1 MAHPR
6 LEAFDHA
13 LDTAYTWVADVARE
27 LDSEDRQFAYRA
39 LRSWLHTL
47 RDRLPVS
54 GATALAAQLPE
65 LIRGAFYDG
74 WEPAQV
80 PMKYGPSEYLLRFAE
95 QSRVPVSDA
104 QEVAAA
110 VTRAVGRHLSPGL
123 MSRTLRQL
131 PRNVRL
137 LLAEVPE
144 PPESYAG
151 PPDAEVEHDAATYE
165 VRLSTVEERLS
176 ILTEALTVL
185 ARGLEEPPGQEPDPD
200 RSARAAR
207 LAHEILLA
215 TGR

>member
-1 MAHPR
+1 MPHPR

-13 LDTAYTWVADVARE
+13 LDPAYTWVADVARE
-27 LDSEDRQFAYRA
+27 LATEDRRFAYRA

-54 GATALAAQLPE
+54 GAAALAAQLPE
-65 LIRGAFYDG
+65 LVRGTFYEG
-74 WEPAQV
+74 WEPAHV
-80 PMKYGPSEYLLRFAE
+80 PMKYGPSEYLLRFAQ
-95 QSRVPVSDA
+95 QSRVPVADA
-104 QEVAAA
+104 QQVAAA
-110 VTRAVGRHLSPGL
+110 VTRAVGHLSPGL
-123 MSRTLRQL
+123 LSGTLRQL

-137 LLAEVPE
+137 LLVEAPE

-151 PPDAEVEHDAATYE
+151 PPVVDVADDASTYE
-165 VRLSTVEERLS
+165 TRLSSVEDKVAN
-176 ILTEALTVL
+176 LTEALTVL
-185 ARGLEEPPGQEPDPD
+185 ARGLEEPPGQEPDTG

>member
-1 MAHPR
+1 MSHPR

-27 LDSEDRQFAYRA
+27 LDSEDRRFAYRA

-65 LIRGAFYDG
+65 LIRGTFYEG
-74 WEPAQV
+74 WEPAHV
-80 PMKYGPSEYLLRFAE
+80 PMKYGPSEYLLRFAQ
-95 QSRVPVSDA
+95 QSRVPVADA

-123 MSRTLRQL
+123 LSGTLRHL

-137 LLAEVPE
+137 LLVEAPE
-144 PPESYAG
+144 APEEYAG
-151 PPDAEVEHDAATYE
+151 PSAVEVEHDTTTYE
-165 VRLSTVEERLS
+165 ARLSTVEDKVS
-176 ILTEALTVL
+176 NLTEALTVL
-185 ARGLEEPPGQEPDPD
+185 ARGLEEPPGQEPDPG